1 MEYLSSEL
9 PIRRLSVTLVTLAT
23 FGAAVAAAAPDA
35 PFDRSGLAEPAP
47 IEADS
52 TLPLVPTGIIVSATV
67 IARQNELPP
76 GESDPVTALNSP
88 FTNALGEPGFTGTLV
103 GPDSFVWFD
112 DGVLWRN
119 SDETV
124 SVLTGAE
131 GTMGISD
138 AGGFIYSPAVD
149 GGDAVWTHNGALL
162 VEGDPAPDFPPP
174 ALSVFNSRPH
184 MIATGRAYWVGGVD
198 LSGGSTTQARALFT
212 SGSATAG
219 DIDVVLRSGDMVG
232 GFPIRSGSS
241 GIGFDYDFSSDGVHH
256 IQELVVD
263 TGSTADDD
271 VVYVDG
277 DVVARQAQPT
287 GEGDS
292 WAGFGSV
299 AINASGHYLFSGD
312 TDGATASD
320 EFIAYDGAIFVREGD
335 DLSGTVLTSPAS
347 NIALSLDDEGR
358 AVHLWT
364 TASAE
369 ILFFACNASNLL
381 NESVRV
387 LATGDGVDLD
397 GNGTSDAVVT
407 DFNASDVVGPG
418 LDLAG
423 DDRVFVEVDIDDGGG
438 NEEAILRIQL
448 PLCMPFL
455 DGFETGDTSRW
466 SAEQL

>member
-1 MEYLSSEL
+1 M
-9 PIRRLSVTLVTLAT
+9 
-23 FGAAVAAAAPDA
+23 
-35 PFDRSGLAEPAP
+35 
-47 IEADS
+47 
-52 TLPLVPTGIIVSATV
+52 
-67 IARQNELPP
+67 
-76 GESDPVTALNSP
+76 
-88 FTNALGEPGFTGTLV
+88 
-103 GPDSFVWFD
+103 
-112 DGVLWRN
+112 GV
-119 SDETV
+119 
-124 SVLTGAE
+124 
-131 GTMGISD
+131 SD

-149 GGDAVWTHNGALL
+149 GGDAVWTQNGALL
-162 VEGDPAPDFPPP
+162 VEGDPAPDFSPP
-174 ALSVFNSRPH
+174 ALSVFNSRPQ
-184 MIATGRAYWVGGVD
+184 MLATGRAHWVGGVD
-198 LSGGSTTQARALFT
+198 LSGGNTTQARALFT

-241 GIGFDYDFSSDGVHH
+241 GIAFDYDFSEDGVHH
-256 IQELVVD
+256 IQELVLD

-277 DVVARQAQPT
+277 IVVARQAQST

-292 WAGFGSV
+292 WASFGSV

-320 EFIAYDGAIFVREGD
+320 EFIAYDGAILVREGD
-335 DLSGTVLTSPAS
+335 DLSGAVLTTPAT
-347 NIALSLDDEGR
+347 NTALSLDDEGR
-358 AVHLWT
+358 AVHIWT
-364 TASAE
+364 TASNE
-369 ILFFACNASNLL
+369 ILFFACNASNLAD
-381 NESVRV
+381 ESVRV

-438 NEEAILRIQL
+438 NEEAILRIEL

-466 SAEQL
+466 SAEQI